1 MSYSYKPGA
10 NLLANGYL
18 HLVILGIN
26 VWPGCAF
33 YRPRNHSG
41 RV

>member
-1 MSYSYKPGA
+1 MISPDLLNMNQDVVLIYTRRR

-26 VWPGCAF
+26 V
-33 YRPRNHSG
+33 
-41 RV
+41 